1 VKKLVLNLH
10 LYTGIVAA
18 IFLVILSLSG
28 AVIAFEP
35 ELNRAFHPELTRVI
49 PEGEPLDWDV
59 FRARV
64 EQQMPGWKLLRLYFP
79 ERPDESIYVRLRSPA
94 THRIHHVYVN
104 QYTGAVLG
112 STEDGSNWIIKIHD
126 LHVNLMTGKVGNQIV
141 TWSTFALLLLALSGL
156 VLWWPRRL
164 FRWGPRRP
172 LVRWNRELHMTVGF
186 WSSLAMLAFAL
197 TGLGL
202 HYQTGKLLKLL
213 NTSRTAH
220 TMAGHGTSLEGMLQ
234 SGHEALPGTVIPRL
248 LLPDKPGD
256 PVFIYQRYPEDKTPA
271 GRSFTTID
279 PHSGAVLSVG
289 SSRTAPLLET
299 ALVQYTREIHTGTI
313 LGLPTKIL
321 AAFFSLLLTVLA
333 VTGPLIW
340 LNKQRAAS
348 RGRRALSRRA
358 ASNAAVRATP

>member
-1 VKKLVLNLH
+1 MKKLVLNLH
-10 LYTGIVAA
+10 LYMGMIAA
-18 IFLVILSLSG
+18 IFLVTLSLSG

-35 ELNRAFHPELTRVI
+35 ELNQAFHPELTRVT
-49 PEGEPLDWDV
+49 PGKSLDWDL

-64 EQQMPGWKLLRLYFP
+64 ERQTPGWKLLRIYFP
-79 ERPDESIYVRLRSPA
+79 ERAEQSTYVRLRSPT
-94 THRIHHVYVN
+94 THRIRHVYVN

-112 STEDGSNWIIKIHD
+112 STEDGSNWIIKVHD
-126 LHVNLMTGKVGNQIV
+126 LHVNLMSGKVGNHIV

-164 FRWGPRRP
+164 FRWSSWRP
-172 LVRWNRELHMTVGF
+172 AVRWNRELHMTVGF

-220 TMAGHGTSLEGMLQ
+220 TMPGHGPSLEGMLQ
-234 SGHEALPGTVIPRL
+234 SAREALPGTMIPRL

-271 GRSFTTID
+271 GRSFTTLD
-279 PHSGAVLSVG
+279 PHTGAVLSVG

-321 AAFFSLLLTVLA
+321 AVFFSLLLTVLA

-340 LNKQRAAS
+340 LNKQRAAA
-348 RGRRALSRRA
+348 RGRRALHKRA
-358 ASNAAVRATP
+358 ATVGAVRATP